1 MQRKHMKIRLN
12 HNNEV
17 LNTDKSRI
25 SIDELLE
32 IKNFTFELLI
42 VKVNGNLIKK
52 ESYTSTYIKDGDDVQ
67 VIHVFG
73 GG

>member
-1 MQRKHMKIRLN
+1 MEITLN
-12 HNNEV
+12 HNKENID
-17 LNTDKSRI
+17 TSKSTI
-25 SIDELLE
+25 YIDELLS

-42 VKVNGNLIKK
+42 VKVNGVLIKK
-52 ESYTSTYIKDGDDVQ
+52 EHYSSTSIMEGDKVE